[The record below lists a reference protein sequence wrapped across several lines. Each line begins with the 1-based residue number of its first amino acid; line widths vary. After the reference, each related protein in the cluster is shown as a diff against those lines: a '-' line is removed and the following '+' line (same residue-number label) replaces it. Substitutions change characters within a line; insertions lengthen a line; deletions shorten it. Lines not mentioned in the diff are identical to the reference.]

1 MLGESPDYTKL
12 QASTGIDFD
21 KIKAKYASRKLV
33 GAEREADAASAS
45 MADTSKVDHVKYSNT
60 VLDKYKVCHQC
71 NGTGLHKTIYNFMT
85 LESNCEV
92 CDGEGVLFKPNL
104 YAQSDESVNA
114 ADANASVEDII
125 EDLGE
130 AVSGLT
136 VASEVAEKKLTKM
149 VCFDCG
155 SAGVTTGHEGCKRI
169 SKAQVAMSDSEEENE
184 CVEGAGADTSTSAAA
199 AEEETALAL
208 EAEAPRARAS
218 PWAAAAA
225 ALAAE
230 EAVKAAALAPP
241 PAVAAV
247 IIEDSMDTPD

>member
-45 MADTSKVDHVKYSNT
+45 MADTSQVDHVKYSNT

-92 CDGEGVLFKPNL
+92 CDGEGVLIIKPNL

-130 AVSGLT
+130 AVSDLT

-155 SAGVTTGHEGCKRI
+155 RAGVTTGHEGCKRI

-184 CVEGAGADTSTSAAA
+184 CVEGADTSAAA
-199 AEEETALAL
+199 AEEETAL
-208 EAEAPRARAS
+208 EAPRAG

-241 PAVAAV
+241 AAVAAV

>member
-92 CDGEGVLFKPNL
+92 CDGEGVLIKPNL
-104 YAQSDESVNA
+104 YAQSDESVNT
-114 ADANASVEDII
+114 ADANASVEDIV

-130 AVSGLT
+130 AVSDLT
-136 VASEVAEKKLTKM
+136 VETGSEVAEKKLTLTKM

-155 SAGVTTGHEGCKRI
+155 RAGVTTGHEGCKRI
-169 SKAQVAMSDSEEENE
+169 SKAQVAVSDSEEENE
-184 CVEGAGADTSTSAAA
+184 CVEGADTSPVA
-199 AEEETALAL
+199 AEEETVP
-208 EAEAPRARAS
+208 EAPRAG
-218 PWAAAAA
+218 PWAAAAAA

-230 EAVKAAALAPP
+230 EVVKVAALAPP